1 MGKSTAVADLLVKN
15 ASRFDVVLCFIGS
28 AACNPLLASIMAKHF
43 DNRFFFKAW
52 NEPLVARLLEQQEEL
67 RAQGGHRQALIL
79 VDDVVL
85 TSAAEEQLCHLGM
98 RGRHFNVSVITC
110 SVSYTTLPKRFRR
123 SLDVLMVFSCPMSGD
138 MQILTYE
145 FAEQSAT
152 ARFAMQRLEDHECL
166 VLETLTRR
174 QQLFVW
180 KARLWREEDL
190 ESDSEEGPGTQT
202 SESCAAEGSG
212 SEASHGTPP
221 PDPGPLRRTETTG
234 VPGRRRCGAAAPAG
248 PDAEA

>member
-28 AACNPLLASIMAKHF
+28 AACNPLLASIMARHF

-67 RAQGGHRQALIL
+67 RAQGANRQALIL

-123 SLDVLMVFSCPMSGD
+123 SLDVLMVFSCPMTGD
-138 MQILTYE
+138 MKVLTWE
-145 FAEQSAT
+145 FAHRAKMAEFALRRLRDQAWWKYRRDIVAQAWPEYSSP
-152 ARFAMQRLEDHECL
+152 ARTSRMTRKPW
-166 VLETLTRR
+166 TLTRR
-174 QQLFVW
+174 
-180 KARLWREEDL
+180 R
-190 ESDSEEGPGTQT
+190 
-202 SESCAAEGSG
+202 
-212 SEASHGTPP
+212 
-221 PDPGPLRRTETTG
+221 PGPTKIK
-234 VPGRRRCGAAAPAG
+234 
-248 PDAEA
+248 